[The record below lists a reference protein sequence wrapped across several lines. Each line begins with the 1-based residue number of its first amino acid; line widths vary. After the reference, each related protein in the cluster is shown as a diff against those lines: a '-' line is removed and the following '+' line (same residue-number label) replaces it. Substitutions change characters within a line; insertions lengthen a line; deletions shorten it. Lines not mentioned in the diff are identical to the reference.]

1 MLVALTST
9 IKMRKVITEL
19 IEEKKTHKVGALGQ
33 AKFIQNT
40 EECRTG
46 RKPGSKGI
54 TTMGTEEALNTNSPL
69 GSL

>member
-1 MLVALTST
+1 M
-9 IKMRKVITEL
+9 ITEL
-19 IEEKKTHKVGALGQ
+19 IEEKNTHKVGVLGQ
-33 AKFIQNT
+33 ANLMQNT
-40 EECRTG
+40 GECRTG